1 MSENGRTHIEYIL
14 TFLFKQ
20 GANETCCINR
30 VGRFIANDQPKLF
43 PKIEATLKHMDI
55 FLQLLQGNPLFR
67 QVEPFSAC
75 GEGTQGRDI
84 RTSVPSLR
92 RRSNALWQPLTV

>member
-1 MSENGRTHIEYIL
+1 MSENGRTHIEYNL
-14 TFLFKQ
+14 TFLFEQ

-75 GEGTQGRDI
+75 GEGTHQGEISAPVSHHFDDEATPCGNR
-84 RTSVPSLR
+84 
-92 RRSNALWQPLTV
+92 